1 MNPVDLLLRQP
12 YPKPIYRILV
22 DDRDISPAIRS
33 RLVDLT
39 ITDNRGFEAD
49 QFDLRLDDSDGK
61 LDMPPKGAEI
71 RVWIGFESTGLVD
84 KGTYTVDETEHSGTP
99 DVLSIRARSADLRGG
114 MTQQRERSWHEI
126 TLGDLVRTIADE
138 NELQAVIS
146 PRLDAQWIDHL
157 DQTNESAVNLLTRL
171 AEQFDALATVKD
183 GKLLFISTAAGSS
196 VSGKPLPTVKIVRA
210 SGDQHR
216 FSIADRDTYSGV
228 KATYNDIDAGIK
240 GEVVW
245 GTEEDSTEH
254 KVPKQPA
261 PTPPTG
267 QYKDVGKTHKS
278 RALALKAARKAW
290 ASMKSN
296 KASKAAYVGAKAKY
310 DDPNLNVSGEVT
322 YGEFEEDKKRSNAAK
337 QAEKD
342 KQKSS
347 TDTPTPFEHG
357 ADNVKTLRHVYAN
370 KTNAERAARAEWRRL
385 QRGMATFSITLYIGR
400 PEIFPDLPA
409 TVSGW
414 KPAIDSTDWI
424 ITRCVHTLNDNG
436 LGTALEF
443 EIKATEVLD

>member
-1 MNPVDLLLRQP
+1 MNPVDFLINQA
-12 YPKPIYRILV
+12 YPKPIYRVLV
-22 DDRDISPAIRS
+22 DDRDISPVIRG
-33 RLVDLT
+33 RLIDLS

-49 QFDLRLDDSDGK
+49 QLDIRLDDSDGK
-61 LDMPPKGAEI
+61 LDLPSKGAEI
-71 RVWIGFESTGLVD
+71 RVWIGFEATGLID
-84 KGTYTVDETEHSGTP
+84 KGTYTVDEIEHSGSP

-138 NELQAVIS
+138 NELQAIIS
-146 PRLDAQWIDHL
+146 PRLDSQWIDHI

-171 AEQFDALATVKD
+171 AEQFDAISTVKD
-183 GKLLFISTAAGSS
+183 GKLLFISAAAGSS
-196 VSGKPLPTVKIVRA
+196 VSGLPLPTVKIVRA

-216 FSIADRDTYSGV
+216 FSLADRDTYNGV
-228 KATYNDIDAGIK
+228 KASYNDIDAGIK

-245 GTEEDSTEH
+245 GAEEDSTEH
-254 KVPKQPA
+254 KVPKKPA
-261 PTPPTG
+261 PSPPAG

-290 ASMKSN
+290 AGMKSN

-322 YGEFEEDKKRSNAAK
+322 YGEYEENRSRENAVK

-342 KQKSS
+342 KKKTSPE
-347 TDTPTPFEHG
+347 TPPPFEHG
-357 ADNVKTLRHVYAN
+357 ADNVKTLRHVYAT
-370 KTNAERAARAEWRRL
+370 KANAERAVRAEWRKI
-385 QRGMATFSITLYIGR
+385 QRGMATFSITLAIGR
-400 PEIFPDLPA
+400 PEVFPDLPA
-409 TVSGW
+409 SVSGW

-424 ITRCVHTLNDNG
+424 ITRAVHSLNDNG
-436 LGTALEF
+436 LGTVLEF
-443 EIKATEVLD
+443 EIKSTEVLD